1 MPYQGGGGYGGGG
14 GGYSGGGGG
23 GGGRYGG
30 GGGGRGG
37 RGGGRGGGGGGRY
50 SDEGDTDPNAEQ
62 FRKLFVGGLSY
73 ETNED
78 GLRTHFE
85 TWGEIVDCVVM
96 RDPNTKRSR
105 GFGFITYKDSAMI
118 DEAQAHRPHKI
129 DNREVET
136 KRAMPRDAAGT
147 SNHQSVKKMFI
158 GGMKDDTTEEHIREV
173 FSPFGAIE
181 SVDIVTDKNTGKVRG
196 FAFVTFE
203 DYDSV
208 DKAVLKKRHD
218 LNGRKVEVKKAVSK
232 DQMEGSSRGGGMSGR
247 GRGRGDSFGGGYA
260 ANGGGGGYGGGY
272 GSQGWGGSGGG
283 YGDYNSNWGGGGG
296 GGGFGSNYG
305 GDYGG
310 GPIKGSG
317 GYSAR
322 GQGPYGGGYGPQGGG
337 GYGGDFI
344 TAIPFPYFTYRQ
356 AGKQVVSRLRKLETF
371 QSSVSTLGFL
381 ATLASRLL
389 LGESDQVAALL
400 QCSPIALIFQCQIS
414 VIFI

>member
-14 GGYSGGGGG
+14 GGYGGGGG
-23 GGGRYGG
+23 GGGRYGGGG

-37 RGGGRGGGGGGRY
+37 RGGGRGGGGRY
-50 SDEGDTDPNAEQ
+50 NDEGDADPNAEQ

-73 ETNED
+73 ETDED

-85 TWGEIVDCVVM
+85 KWGEIVDCVVM

-118 DEAQAHRPHKI
+118 DEAQTNRPHKI

-173 FSPFGAIE
+173 FSTFGSIE
-181 SVDIVTDKNTGKVRG
+181 SIDIVTDKNTGKVRG
-196 FAFVTFE
+196 FAFVSFE

-232 DQMEGSSRGGGMSGR
+232 DQMDGGARGGGMAGR
-247 GRGRGDSFGGGYA
+247 GRGRGDSYGGGYG
-260 ANGGGGGYGGGY
+260 ANGGGGGYGGYSGGGGY
-272 GSQGWGGSGGG
+272 GGGGYGGGYGGQGWGGSGGG
-283 YGDYNSNWGGGGG
+283 YGDYNSSWGGGG

-310 GPIKGSG
+310 GPMKGG

-322 GQGPYGGGYGPQGGG
+322 GQGPYGDKNVTNVSSAGGYGQGG
-337 GYGGDFI
+337 GYGGGGG
-344 TAIPFPYFTYRQ
+344 YR
-356 AGKQVVSRLRKLETF
+356 R
-371 QSSVSTLGFL
+371 
-381 ATLASRLL
+381 
-389 LGESDQVAALL
+389 
-400 QCSPIALIFQCQIS
+400 
-414 VIFI
+414 

>member
-1 MPYQGGGGYGGGG
+1 MHANGKQLLTITLLRLLHATQKCLHFLKILFQYQGGGGYGGGG
-14 GGYSGGGGG
+14 GGSYGGGGGG
-23 GGGRYGG
+23 GGGRYGGG

-37 RGGGRGGGGGGRY
+37 RGGGRGGGGGGGRY
-50 SDEGDTDPNAEQ
+50 NDDGDTDPNAEQ

-78 GLRTHFE
+78 GLRSHFE

-118 DEAQAHRPHKI
+118 DEAQSHRPHKI

-136 KRAMPRDAAGT
+136 KRAMPRDAAGS

-173 FSPFGAIE
+173 FTPFGAIE

-232 DQMEGSSRGGGMSGR
+232 DQMEGGSRGGGMAGGR

-272 GSQGWGGSGGG
+272 GGQGWGGSGGG

-296 GGGFGSNYG
+296 GFGSNYG

-310 GPIKGSG
+310 GPMKGG

-322 GQGPYGGGYGPQGGG
+322 GQGPYGDKDTNILSAGGYGQGGG
-337 GYGGDFI
+337 GYGGGGGG
-344 TAIPFPYFTYRQ
+344 YR
-356 AGKQVVSRLRKLETF
+356 R
-371 QSSVSTLGFL
+371 
-381 ATLASRLL
+381 
-389 LGESDQVAALL
+389 
-400 QCSPIALIFQCQIS
+400 
-414 VIFI
+414 